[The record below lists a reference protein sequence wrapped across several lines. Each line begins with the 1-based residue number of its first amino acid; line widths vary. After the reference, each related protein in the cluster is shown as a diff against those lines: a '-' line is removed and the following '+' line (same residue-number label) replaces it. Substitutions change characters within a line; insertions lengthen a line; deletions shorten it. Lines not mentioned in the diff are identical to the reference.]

1 MPGEKES
8 WRHRI
13 EFRGL
18 QLLLLLVRVLPET
31 ILHRVLRGL
40 VFFFAG
46 LSGRYHK
53 ILRNNLSLAF
63 PEMNAARRRHLARRI
78 YRHFSL
84 LLADNLLKLS
94 GREPRL
100 KRPLNISGLNHLEAA
115 LSRGRGVILYSAHFG
130 NWEMIPSI
138 LAEKTGRRITNIA
151 RPMDNPLVE
160 KLVSSFRNHPGTA
173 IVYKKNALRVILE
186 CLKNNEMVGVLIDQN
201 TVPREALFVDFFG
214 RPATVNP
221 VMAQL
226 SLKKNIP
233 LLSAFLHYEDA
244 GAVSLEIGTET
255 NLNAFSGTEGL
266 QNLLQEMTS
275 RIEEKIRRHPEQW
288 LWFHNRWKTKP
299 QGDKNALRQPGRA

>member
-1 MPGEKES
+1 MPGQKES

-18 QLLLLLVRVLPET
+18 QLLLLLVRILPEL
-31 ILHRVLRGL
+31 ILQRVLLSLG
-40 VFFFAG
+40 FFFAG
-46 LSGRYHK
+46 LSGRYHA
-53 ILRNNLSLAF
+53 ILQSNLRLAF
-63 PEMNAARRRHLARRI
+63 PEMSAAQRRRLARKV

-84 LLADNLLKLS
+84 LMSDNLLKLS
-94 GREPRL
+94 GRKKKPD
-100 KRPLNISGLNHLEAA
+100 RPLVISGLENLQTA
-115 LSRGRGVILYSAHFG
+115 LARGRGVILYSAHFG
-130 NWEMIPSI
+130 NWEMIPPI

-160 KLVSSFRNHPGTA
+160 KLVSSFRIHPGTA
-173 IVYKKNALRVILE
+173 IVYKKNALRVIMD
-186 CLKNNEMVGVLIDQN
+186 CLKKNEMVGVLIDQN

-226 SLKKNIP
+226 SLKKKIP
-233 LLSAFLHYEDA
+233 LLSAFLHYDES
-244 GAVSLEIGTET
+244 GAISLEIGPET
-255 NLNAFSGTEGL
+255 DLDSFSGTDGL
-266 QNLLQEMTS
+266 EKLLQEMTC

-299 QGDKNALRQPGRA
+299 QGGDNAL